1 MRRRSL
7 LRALIGGALAAG
19 GVVALA
25 QKPAK
30 VVKISAR
37 KFVFQPNALALK
49 RGEPVVLEFTTEDVH
64 MGFDAPELG
73 LHADIVPDKT
83 VRVPFT
89 PSKAG
94 SFDFACDVFC
104 GSGHDEMGGVI
115 KVLA

>member
-1 MRRRSL
+1 MNRRLFL
-7 LRALIGGALAAG
+7 LLPLASA
-19 GVVALA
+19 AWA
-25 QKPAK
+25 QPEPRVIAVHAK
-30 VVKISAR
+30 
-37 KFVFQPNALALK
+37 KFEFTPGEIQLRV
-49 RGEPVVLEFTTEDVH
+49 GEPVVLEFTTEDVH